1 MDKLVVQVPNYQRNK
16 NVGIMDQHPMPHY
29 RYMLTCSC
37 IRYGPQLKMLGKSLT
52 FDCNVYKGPV
62 GSKIGNAFS
71 FSGASRVRSAT
82 TNVSPTYYTRQIEY
96 MKAKAR
102 TYTDGESVHYTNG
115 VYYSNT
121 PVEITTD
128 YSPVTTGTCAKE
140 VVYKR
145 SNPGFA
151 HQGAVDS
158 SLRSAKLVYDTVRTN
173 PYNPLKKTQ
182 QPYSGCTTGCS

>member
-1 MDKLVVQVPNYQRNK
+1 MDKLIVQVPNYQRNK
-16 NVGIMDQHPMPHY
+16 NVGIMDQHPMPNY
-29 RYMLTCSC
+29 RYMLSCSC

-52 FDCNVYKGPV
+52 FDCDVYKGPV

-71 FSGASRVRSAT
+71 FSGASRLRSAT
-82 TNVSPTYYTRQIEY
+82 TNVSPTYYTRHIEY
-96 MKAKAR
+96 MKGRAS
-102 TYTDGESVHYTNG
+102 TYKDEESIHFVDGVA
-115 VYYSNT
+115 YSNT
-121 PVEITTD
+121 PVTT
-128 YSPVTTGTCAKE
+128 TTGTCAKE

-145 SNPGFA
+145 SNPTFG

-158 SLRSAKLVYDTVRTN
+158 SLRSAKLVYDTVRVN

>member
-1 MDKLVVQVPNYQRNK
+1 MDKLIVQVPNYQRNK
-16 NVGIMDQHPMPHY
+16 NVGSANPRPLTDY

-37 IRYGPQLKMLGKSLT
+37 IRYGPQLKMLKST

-71 FSGASRVRSAT
+71 FSGASRLRSAT
-82 TNVSPTYYTRQIEY
+82 TNVSPTYYTRHSEY
-96 MKAKAR
+96 MKGRAS
-102 TYTDGESVHYTNG
+102 TFPDGESVHFVDG
-115 VYYSNT
+115 VAYSNT
-121 PVEITTD
+121 PVTTA
-128 YSPVTTGTCAKE
+128 TETCAKE

-145 SNPGFA
+145 SNPTFGY
-151 HQGAVDS
+151 QGAVDS

-182 QPYSGCTTGCS
+182 PYSGCTTGCS